1 MYRDALQRRGL
12 DVSGRAALWF
22 VLQKYVVEAGA
33 LQQVGLSRLIGL
45 TFSGDLGLFL
55 DSLDKILTELVEPAS
70 ENLVSTIVVPH
81 FREASKTKTY
91 HSLAVDTD
99 IFDRAATGAAE
110 KSIEFLYRCV
120 IDEGFC
126 SGPCTTR
133 GMQRRKMPCY
143 AWFRG
148 ECKLG
153 DKCRFEHDPKSAP
166 KSGGADEKGKG
177 SKGKGKCGK
186 EAQPGGG
193 HVQKCFRYRKG
204 KCEKGKDCGFT
215 HSKADPSKGDL
226 EVQRRTAENKA
237 RESSGR
243 DAAAGVVLGGDRLK
257 VMLAPVEGSA
267 DAETE
272 EWIWDTG
279 AALDV
284 ASAAVAGKREVSFA
298 PPILSAGGVVN
309 SVESVVVEMAEIGDT
324 VKAAVLPNTPNS
336 LSAGRRC
343 VQQGFSFVWRPW
355 EAKPKIWAPDG
366 TPIE

>member
-1 MYRDALQRRGL
+1 
-12 DVSGRAALWF
+12 
-22 VLQKYVVEAGA
+22 
-33 LQQVGLSRLIGL
+33 
-45 TFSGDLGLFL
+45 
-55 DSLDKILTELVEPAS
+55 
-70 ENLVSTIVVPH
+70 
-81 FREASKTKTY
+81 
-91 HSLAVDTD
+91 
-99 IFDRAATGAAE
+99 
-110 KSIEFLYRCV
+110 
-120 IDEGFC
+120 
-126 SGPCTTR
+126 
-133 GMQRRKMPCY
+133 MPCY
-143 AWFRG
+143 AWIRG

-177 SKGKGKCGK
+177 SKGKGKSGK
-186 EAQPGGG
+186 EAQLGGG
-193 HVQKCFRYRKG
+193 HVQNCFRYLKG

-226 EVQRRTAENKA
+226 EVQRRMAEKKA

-243 DAAAGVVLGGDRLK
+243 DAAAGVVLGGDRPK
-257 VMLAPVEGSA
+257 VILAPVEESA
-267 DAETE
+267 NAETE

-324 VKAAVLPNTPNS
+324 VKAAVLPNTPNA
-336 LSAGRRC
+336 LSSGRRC
-343 VQQGFSFVWRPW
+343 AQQEFSFVWKPW

-366 TPIE
+366 TPIECTTHEHFVPIVRRIKATRKAAPVVESTAASHQ